1 MSFTVRGKLK
11 LLFFLAKE
19 LKTAIHVCWMML
31 QWNSSE
37 CQVQKHLGIH
47 LAEQLDCNTH
57 IKEISKANKGIV
69 IIKKLHSKL

>member
-1 MSFTVRGKLK
+1 
-11 LLFFLAKE
+11 
-19 LKTAIHVCWMML
+19 MML